1 MNESE
6 VQSDYGSYNLRMS
19 AQSGVHSV
27 PIVETASLNAS
38 LISKKSSN
46 NTPYFLPSPSAAD
59 QLKNQLHQ

>member
-6 VQSDYGSYNLRMS
+6 VQSDYGSYHLRMS

-27 PIVETASLNAS
+27 PNVEAASINAS
-38 LISKKSSN
+38 LIYPKVSAN

-59 QLKNQLHQ
+59 QLKN